1 MKKRF
6 LFSTLAV
13 LFSMSCAVFTSCG
26 DDDDDDSVEITYS
39 INGEKVEDDAKVNL
53 EKAENG
59 LKGNDIITLAIT
71 SSAAINSIQI
81 NVTNEWENK
90 VDVVT
95 IDSVLLGAN
104 NKLSES
110 NMQEVSFV
118 GVLGKYSVK
127 VNTTEG
133 SESFSFTT
141 QCKNKDAK
149 TYYNSA
155 TRSLC
160 NKQLIV
166 FDANNDK
173 KESAKTL
180 NMTYKVNDTDGI
192 RYFTGKV
199 KEIEE
204 EQYQDYSTFTV
215 RAFGEEGEEM
225 ENFSDRRDI
234 KECPR
239 FFVYKDGDKYYLIKV
254 ISIKNNVLTAEVQ
267 Y

>member
-39 INGEKVEDDAKVNL
+39 INGEKTEKDGKVNL

-71 SSAAINSIQI
+71 ADAPINSIQVS
-81 NVTNEWENK
+81 VTNEWENN

-95 IDSVLLGAN
+95 IDTVILN
-104 NKLSES
+104 DQNKVAES
-110 NMQEVSFV
+110 NIQEVSFV

-127 VNTTEG
+127 VNTSKG
-133 SESFSFTT
+133 GDSFSFTT

-173 KESAKTL
+173 KESKKTL
-180 NMTYKVNDTDGI
+180 DMTYKVNETDGI

-204 EQYQDYSTFTV
+204 EDYNDYSTFTV

-239 FFVYKDGDKYYLIKV
+239 YFVYKDGDKYYLIKV
-254 ISIKNNVLTAEVQ
+254 ISIVNNVLTAEVQ